1 MARKM
6 KHLVNKNKK
15 KKNIFCSKCKQV
27 IRNNGFVEVICG
39 PMFSGKS
46 SLLISRAREAYY
58 AKQKV
63 IAFTPKKDD
72 RRGENCINT
81 FDKDQFSAIAVSS
94 SKQIIK
100 NIPKDVSLVVIDEGN
115 FFDLKLA
122 DVVNK
127 VADMGIRVIV
137 AGLDRNFRGEGFGP
151 MSRIKLEADKVTQL
165 LARCAVCGNKAS
177 RTQRLK
183 IVNGKKVPAKYSD
196 PIVLVGEEEYEPRC
210 RFHHEV
216 PGKPKNKGII

>member
-1 MARKM
+1 MI
-6 KHLVNKNKK
+6 KK
-15 KKNIFCSKCKQV
+15 KKNINKYKYPVCSKCKQ
-27 IRNNGFVEVICG
+27 ILGSGGSVEVICG

-46 SLLISRAREAYY
+46 SLLISRAREAFY

-63 IAFTPKKDD
+63 VAFTQLKDD
-72 RRGENCINT
+72 RRGENSINT
-81 FDKDQFSAIAVSS
+81 FDKDQFLAVSVLN
-94 SKQIIK
+94 SKQILK
-100 NIPKDVSLVVIDEGN
+100 NIPEGTSLVIIDEGN
-115 FFDLKLA
+115 FFDLDLA

-127 VADMGIRVIV
+127 IAERGIRVIV

-165 LARCAVCGNKAS
+165 CARCAICGNEAS

-183 IVNGKKVPAKYSD
+183 IVNGKKIPARYTD

-210 RFHHEV
+210 RFHHNV
-216 PGKPKNKGII
+216 PGKPRIKIKIRK

>member
-1 MARKM
+1 MIK
-6 KHLVNKNKK
+6 KNKNFKK
-15 KKNIFCSKCKQV
+15 HKYPVCSKCKQV
-27 IRNNGFVEVICG
+27 LENNGSVEVICG

-46 SLLISRAREAYY
+46 SLLISRAREAFY

-63 IAFTPKKDD
+63 VAFTPKRDN

-81 FDKDQFSAIAVSS
+81 FDEDKFSALSVIS
-94 SKQIIK
+94 SKQILK
-100 NIPKDVSLVVIDEGN
+100 NIPEDTSLVCIDEGN
-115 FFDLKLA
+115 FFDLDLA

-127 VADMGIRVIV
+127 IAEKGIRVIV

-165 LARCAVCGNKAS
+165 CARCAICGSEAS

-183 IVNGKKVPAKYSD
+183 IVNGKKIPARYTD
-196 PIVLVGEEEYEPRC
+196 PTVLVGEEEYEPRC

-216 PGKPKNKGII
+216 PGKPKIKIKIKK

>member
-1 MARKM
+1 MIKKKRP
-6 KHLVNKNKK
+6 VNKNKYPV
-15 KKNIFCSKCKQV
+15 CSKCKQV
-27 IRNNGFVEVICG
+27 LGSEGSVEVICG

-46 SLLISRAREAYY
+46 GLLISRAREAFY

-63 IAFTPKKDD
+63 VAFKPKRDN
-72 RRGENCINT
+72 RRGEDCINT
-81 FDKDQFSAIAVSS
+81 FDKDKFTAVSVLN
-94 SKQIIK
+94 SKQILGR
-100 NIPKDVSLVVIDEGN
+100 IPEGTSLVVIDEGN
-115 FFDLKLA
+115 FFDMDLA

-127 VADMGIRVIV
+127 IAEKGIRVID

-151 MSRIKLEADKVTQL
+151 MPRIKLEADKVTQL
-165 LARCAVCGNKAS
+165 LARCAVCGNEAS

-183 IVNGKKVPAKYSD
+183 IVKGKKIPAKYSD

-216 PGKPKNKGII
+216 PGKPKIKKK

>member
-1 MARKM
+1 MSKRKT
-6 KHLVNKNKK
+6 KNKYQ
-15 KKNIFCSKCKQV
+15 ICSKCKQ
-27 IRNNGFVEVICG
+27 ILGSGGIVEVICG

-46 SLLISRAREAYY
+46 SLLISRAREAFY

-63 IAFTPKKDD
+63 IAFKPRRDD
-72 RRGENCINT
+72 RRGEDSINT
-81 FDKDQFSAIAVSS
+81 FDKDRFNAVSVLS

-100 NIPKDVSLVVIDEGN
+100 NIPEGTSLVVIDEGN
-115 FFDLKLA
+115 FFDMGLA

-127 VADMGIRVIV
+127 IADKGMRVIV
-137 AGLDRNFRGEGFGP
+137 AGLDRDFRGEGFGP
-151 MSRIKLEADKVTQL
+151 MPRIKLEADKVTQL
-165 LARCAVCGNKAS
+165 CARCAICGDEAS

-183 IVNGKKVPAKYSD
+183 IVKGKKVPAKYTD

-216 PGKPKNKGII
+216 PGKPRKKVKK

>member
-1 MARKM
+1 MI
-6 KHLVNKNKK
+6 KK
-15 KKNIFCSKCKQV
+15 KKTRKTNKYPVCSKCKQ
-27 IRNNGFVEVICG
+27 ILGSQGSVEVICG

-46 SLLISRAREAYY
+46 SLLISRAREAFY

-63 IAFTPKKDD
+63 VAFTQKKDD
-72 RRGENCINT
+72 RRGDDSINT
-81 FDKDQFSAIAVSS
+81 FNKDQFIAVSVS
-94 SKQIIK
+94 NSKQILK
-100 NIPKDVSLVVIDEGN
+100 NIPEGTSLVIIDEGN
-115 FFDLKLA
+115 FFNMDLA

-127 VADMGIRVIV
+127 IAEKGIRVIV

-151 MSRIKLEADKVTQL
+151 MPRIKLEADKVTQL
-165 LARCAVCGNKAS
+165 LARCAICGNEAS

-183 IVNGKKVPAKYSD
+183 IVKGKKIPARYSD

-216 PGKPKNKGII
+216 PGKPKIKIKQKK

>member
-1 MARKM
+1 M
-6 KHLVNKNKK
+6 KKVKNTHKNKYPL
-15 KKNIFCSKCKQV
+15 CSKCKQA
-27 IRNNGFVEVICG
+27 IGSEGSVEVICG

-63 IAFTPKKDD
+63 IAFTPQKDN

-81 FDKDQFSAIAVSS
+81 FDKDQFSSVSVS
-94 SKQIIK
+94 NSKQILK
-100 NIPKDVSLVVIDEGN
+100 NIPKGTSLVVIDEGN
-115 FFDLKLA
+115 FFDLDLA
-122 DVVNK
+122 DIVNK
-127 VADMGIRVIV
+127 IADKGIRVIV

-151 MSRIKLEADKVTQL
+151 MPRIKLEADKVTQL
-165 LARCAVCGNKAS
+165 LARCAICGNEAS

-183 IVNGKKVPAKYSD
+183 IVKGKRIPAKYSD

-210 RFHHEV
+210 RFHHDV
-216 PGKPKNKGII
+216 PGKPKIKLKK

>member
-1 MARKM
+1 MT
-6 KHLVNKNKK
+6 KK
-15 KKNIFCSKCKQV
+15 KKVKKVNKYSVCSKCKQ
-27 IRNNGFVEVICG
+27 ILGGEGSVEVICG

-58 AKQKV
+58 AKEKV
-63 IAFTPKKDD
+63 VAFTPNKDN
-72 RRGENCINT
+72 RREENCINT
-81 FDKDQFSAIAVSS
+81 FDKDNFSAVAVSN
-94 SKQIIK
+94 SKQILRS
-100 NIPKDVSLVVIDEGN
+100 IPEGTSLVIVDEGN
-115 FFDLKLA
+115 FFDLDLA

-127 VADMGIRVIV
+127 VAEKGIRVIV

-165 LARCAVCGNKAS
+165 LARCAVCGNEAS

-183 IVNGKKVPAKYSD
+183 IVKGKKIPAKYSD

-216 PGKPKNKGII
+216 PGKPRMKRK